1 MDCKEVLHKV
11 RKQWM
16 LSLREICNLAMLFFL
31 FVILTIHR
39 QILLDV
45 CMDYVYELICTF
57 LSILTL
63 TSYTLLLWN
72 MNPTCDCRKALIFYV
87 KQW

>member
-1 MDCKEVLHKV
+1 MDAQLKRDMQLG
-11 RKQWM
+11 
-16 LSLREICNLAMLFFL
+16 NAFFL